1 MTWLDFLV
9 IALMGAF
16 ILLGAWRGFIRTV
29 LGFANFILAI
39 FLTNLLYP
47 HVGRFLRG
55 IDGLFVA
62 LSDSIGRLL
71 GLDYLIEQRAGE
83 AYGELIQGLPLPQVL
98 INTLYENSTPV
109 VHDALGAL
117 NISEY
122 ISNFLAGIVINIISL
137 IIVFILVFVALMFLA
152 RALNLVA
159 KLPVIKQL
167 NRLLGG
173 VLGAVWGL
181 LITWVVLAV
190 VVVYLSANSAT
201 DMVALLEASPIARFI
216 HENNF
221 VLDFVLRIF
230 P

>member
-9 IALMGAF
+9 IGLMGLF
-16 ILLGAWRGFIRTV
+16 VFLGVRRGFIRTV

-55 IDGLFVA
+55 FDGLFTA

-98 INTLYENSTPV
+98 INSLYENSTPV
-109 VHDALGAL
+109 IHDALGAL

-137 IIVFILVFVALMFLA
+137 IIVFILVFVALIFLA

-221 VLDFVLRIF
+221 FLDFVLRIF

>member
-9 IALMGAF
+9 IAIMALCIMG
-16 ILLGAWRGFIRTV
+16 GAWRGFIRTV
-29 LGFANFILAI
+29 LGFANFIIAI

-55 IDGLFVA
+55 IDGLFYA
-62 LSDSIGRLL
+62 LSTSIGRMM
-71 GLDYLIEQRAGE
+71 GLDVLIEERAGQ
-83 AYGELIQGLPLPQVL
+83 AYGELINSLPLPQAL
-98 INTLYENSTPV
+98 INALYENSTPL

-117 NISEY
+117 NIGEY

-137 IIVFILVFVALMFLA
+137 VIVFIIVIVALAFLS

-173 VLGAVWGL
+173 VLGAIFGL
-181 LITWVVLAV
+181 LLTWIVMAV
-190 VVVYLSANSAT
+190 VVVYMSANSAV
-201 DMVALLEASPIARFI
+201 DMAYLLDNSPIARPI
-216 HENNF
+216 HEMNF
-221 VLDFVLRIF
+221 VVDFILRIF
-230 P
+230 V

>member
-1 MTWLDFLV
+1 LTWLDFLV